1 MAGVSVS
8 DTYPTR
14 TRIQDGG
21 TACPFSQFP
30 ADEGGCG
37 SRRAE
42 AGWTRADAIFLRFS
56 VPFTQSQLQKSD
68 ALTFSAPI
76 DPPSHVFCCS
86 FTACASNSRSSS
98 LTFIH
103 GSRCV
108 AASPALLCLYLFT
121 IHVDSRPSALPLP
134 HRRSSA
140 SLVIYSVWELLAPVV
155 RCFPARTTTLWN
167 QVVIIGLKGNDA
179 GSVAR
184 EENAPPRC
192 RNYRGVRRRPWG
204 KFSAEIREPQK
215 NGART
220 WLGTYESEEDAALAY
235 DRAAFK
241 MRGGKAKLNFPH
253 LIGSEPPP
261 EPARVVIRDKRCSS
275 LELSSPSNCTSE
287 DDGSQGSSKK
297 ISLAG
302 LLNKLATNGSHVGF
316 R

>member
-42 AGWTRADAIFLRFS
+42 AGR
-56 VPFTQSQLQKSD
+56 
-68 ALTFSAPI
+68 TFFC
-76 DPPSHVFCCS
+76 VFH

-140 SLVIYSVWELLAPVV
+140 SLTATRLRWIRELLAPVV

-204 KFSAEIREPQK
+204 KFSAEIREPQR

-261 EPARVVIRDKRCSS
+261 EPARVVIREKRCSS